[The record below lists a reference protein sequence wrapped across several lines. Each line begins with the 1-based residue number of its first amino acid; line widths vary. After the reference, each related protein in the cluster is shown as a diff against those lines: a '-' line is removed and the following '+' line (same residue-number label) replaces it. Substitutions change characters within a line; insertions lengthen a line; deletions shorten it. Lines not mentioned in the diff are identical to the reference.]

1 MKVIKPIIIIA
12 GEPNSIFSE
21 ILTKAFN
28 LYRSSKPLI
37 LICSYD
43 LLTKQIKKLK
53 IKLDL
58 NLITSNFKN
67 FNNLKNNRINV
78 IDISY
83 KFNKPF
89 EKISSNSNTY
99 ISKCF
104 EEALEIIKNHKVSG
118 LINGPISK
126 KFFLRKKYPGVTE
139 YLSKTLK
146 INKKFCMLIYNKNL
160 SVSPV
165 TTHLPISKVPI
176 KINKKDIIIK
186 SLLISKFF
194 SKHFLKKPK
203 IGISGLN
210 PHCENF
216 FGSSEEIRIIKPAIK
231 ILKKKKVDISG
242 PYPADTIFLSQNIKK
257 FDVIIG
263 MYHDQVLAP
272 VKALFGFNAINITL
286 GLPFLRVSPDH
297 GPNFEMIGKNKS
309 DPKSLIESIKFLDK
323 IR

>member
-1 MKVIKPIIIIA
+1 MKVIKPIIIVS

-28 LYRSSKPLI
+28 SYKSSKPLI
-37 LICSYD
+37 LICSYN
-43 LLTKQIKKLK
+43 LLTRQIKKLK

-58 NLITSNFKN
+58 NLIKSNPKNFKN
-67 FNNLKNNRINV
+67 LSNNKINI

-89 EKISSNSNTY
+89 EEISSNSNTY
-99 ISKCF
+99 IAKCF
-104 EEALEIIKNHKVSG
+104 KEALKIMKNHKVSG

-126 KFFLRKKYPGVTE
+126 KFFLKEKYPGITE

-146 INKKFCMLIYNKNL
+146 VNKKFCMLIYNKNL

-165 TTHLPISKVPI
+165 TTHLPISKVPM
-176 KINKKDIIIK
+176 KISKKDIIIK

-194 SKHFLKKPK
+194 REYFLKKPK

-216 FGSSEEIRIIKPAIK
+216 FRTSEEIRIIKPAIK
-231 ILKKKKVDISG
+231 VLKNKKIDVHG
-242 PYPADTIFLSQNIKK
+242 PYPADTIFLSKNIKK

-272 VKALFGFNAINITL
+272 LKALFGFNAINITL

-297 GPNFEMIGKNKS
+297 GPNFEMVGKNKS
-309 DPKSLIESIKFLDK
+309 DPKSLIEAIKFLDK
-323 IR
+323 IK